1 MKEKIIRSL
10 LIIACIVVVIIM
22 TIWMYP
28 KLQEDIKRPWID
40 KWDEQ
45 MK

>member
-1 MKEKIIRSL
+1 MKKTI
-10 LIIACIVVVIIM
+10 LIITSILAIIIM
-22 TIWMYP
+22 TIWMWP
-28 KLQEDIKRPWID
+28 NLQENSRQSWID